1 MDQIFGMMNLVN
13 KLALK
18 TIWIIVGLFVL
29 SFSLIAQ
36 LGDCPPTYDVQYFLH
51 LAHTRTGANPLLDP
65 EVELIDFSYFD
76 MLWLG
81 GDLALATS
89 EDDSIMLHVD
99 SVFHLGNETTLWSLG
114 NHDYAD
120 LNRIQNF
127 THRNAFYASYQNN
140 ITFLVLDTQDS
151 LSNIT
156 GDQLELFKSVTDTIQ
171 ESTHLIILHHKLIW
185 MYGNPDLEPIIG
197 SVANGGLGPGACF
210 SCIHPN
216 NFYSHIYPELL
227 EVEKRGIEVICVA
240 GDIGFR
246 RSEFQHTTEEG
257 IQFLASGIEAGKTNN
272 KALLFIHNSTLGTLD
287 WEYVFLTQLL
297 TPMDKDSPVLH
308 SVSAVPDS
316 VFPGDVIRI
325 IVEAE
330 DEKSGL
336 AEIRLDIVSLNGE
349 QTISFSSLF
358 EDLTQMEDGKYAIDL
373 VLPDTAVSGIWN
385 ISAIS
390 VMDFSEN
397 GFCQHYED
405 SVPAS
410 FFVQSTS
417 VSVAVKAKKVLIYPN
432 PGTGRFHYSGIS
444 GVEIIQAID
453 QTGRITN
460 VSDGSGTNLIDLS
473 AYPQG
478 IYFIRMITS
487 KGHVLLERIVIH

>member
-1 MDQIFGMMNLVN
+1 MN
-13 KLALK
+13 KLAL
-18 TIWIIVGLFVL
+18 TAIWIITGLFLL
-29 SFSLIAQ
+29 SLNLIAQ
-36 LGDCPPTYDVQYFLH
+36 VGECPLTFDEQYFLH
-51 LAHTRTGANPLLDP
+51 LAHTRTDANPLLDS

-89 EDDSIMLHVD
+89 EDDSTMMHVD
-99 SVFHLGNETTLWSLG
+99 SVLHLGNETTLWTLG

-120 LNRIQNF
+120 LDRVQNF
-127 THRNAFYASYQNN
+127 THRNAFYARHQNN

-156 GDQLELFKSVTDTIQ
+156 GDQLELFKSVTDTIR
-171 ESTHLIILHHKLIW
+171 ESTHLILLHHKLIW
-185 MYGNPDLEPIIG
+185 MYGNPELEPIIG
-197 SVANGGLGPGACF
+197 SVANGGLGPEGCF

-246 RSEFQHTTEEG
+246 RSEFEHVTEEG

-272 KALLFIHNSTLGTLD
+272 KALLFKYNSTLGTLD
-287 WEYVFLTQLL
+287 WEYVLLSELL

-308 SVSAVPDS
+308 SVFVDQDS
-316 VFPGDVIRI
+316 VFRGDIIRI
-325 IVEAE
+325 LVEVE
-330 DEKSGL
+330 DEMSGL
-336 AEIRLDIVSLNGE
+336 AEISMDMVSVTGE
-349 QTISFSSLF
+349 QRISFSSLF
-358 EDLTQMEDGKYAIDL
+358 EDLTQMDDGKYAIDL
-373 VLPDTAVSGIWN
+373 VLPDSAAIGIWN

-390 VMDFSEN
+390 VLDFSEN
-397 GFCQHYED
+397 RFCQHYED
-405 SVPAS
+405 PVPAS
-410 FFVQSTS
+410 FFVQMNTL
-417 VSVAVKAKKVLIYPN
+417 SVAVEAKQVLIYPN

-444 GVEIIQAID
+444 GVDIIQAID

-460 VSDGSGTNLIDLS
+460 VSHGGETNIIDLS
-473 AYPQG
+473 GYPEG
-478 IYFIRMITS
+478 IYIIRFITS
-487 KGHVLLERIVIH
+487 EGQLIMERLIIH

>member
-1 MDQIFGMMNLVN
+1 LNQNHGMINLVN
-13 KLALK
+13 KLAL
-18 TIWIIVGLFVL
+18 TAIWIIVGLFVL

-36 LGDCPPTYDVQYFLH
+36 MGDCPPTYDEQYFLH
-51 LAHTRTGANPLLDP
+51 LAHTRTGANPLMDP
-65 EVELIDFSYFD
+65 WVEEIDFSYFD

-89 EDDSIMLHVD
+89 EDDSTMLHVD
-99 SVFHLGNETTLWSLG
+99 SVFHLGNETTLLALG

-120 LNRIQNF
+120 LDRIQKF
-127 THRNAFYASYQNN
+127 THRNAFYASHQNN

-156 GDQLELFKSVTDTIQ
+156 GDQLELFKSVIDTIQ
-171 ESTHLIILHHKLIW
+171 ESTHLILLHHKLIW

-197 SVANGGLGPGACF
+197 SVANGGLGSCF
-210 SCIHPN
+210 SCINPN

-246 RSEFQHTTEEG
+246 RIEFEHITEEG
-257 IQFLASGIEAGKTNN
+257 IQFLASGIEAGKANN
-272 KALLFIHNSTLGTLD
+272 KALLFNYNSTLGTLD
-287 WEYVFLTQLL
+287 WEYVLLSQLL
-297 TPMDKDSPVLH
+297 TPMDKDSPILH
-308 SVSAVPDS
+308 SVSVVHDS
-316 VFPGDVIRI
+316 VFSGDVIRI

-336 AEIRLDIVSLNGE
+336 AEISMDIVSVTGE

-397 GFCQHYED
+397 RFCQHYED
-405 SVPAS
+405 PVLAS
-410 FFVQSTS
+410 FFVHSTT
-417 VSVAVKAKKVLIYPN
+417 VSVGVKTKQVLIYPN
-432 PGTGRFHYSGIS
+432 PGVGRFHYSGIS

-460 VSDGSGTNLIDLS
+460 VSDGSGPNLFNLS
-473 AYPQG
+473 GYPQG
-478 IYFIRMITS
+478 IYFIRMIT
-487 KGHVLLERIVIH
+487 GEGQVLLERIIIY